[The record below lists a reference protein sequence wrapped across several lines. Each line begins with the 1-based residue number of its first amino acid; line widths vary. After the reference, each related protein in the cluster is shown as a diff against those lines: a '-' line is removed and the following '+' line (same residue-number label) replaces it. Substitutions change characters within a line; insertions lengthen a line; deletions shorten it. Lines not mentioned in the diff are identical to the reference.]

1 MGCTELMDYEVL
13 LSDISFKQGRDY
25 IKANFEEVYEVKPG
39 YKLFDIYL
47 IGLPPILV
55 GVAGDHIIF
64 TYMKPCRGTF
74 VLKIKGGE
82 EIERLRSA

>member
-1 MGCTELMDYEVL
+1 MDYEVI

-25 IKANFEEVYEVKPG
+25 IKANFEEVHDVKPG

-47 IGLPPILV
+47 IGLTPILV
-55 GVAGDHIIF
+55 GVAGGHIIF

-74 VLKIKGGE
+74 VLKIKCEE
-82 EIERLRSA
+82 EIERLRSV

>member
-1 MGCTELMDYEVL
+1 MDYEVV

-55 GVAGDHIIF
+55 GVTGDNIIF

-82 EIERLRSA
+82 EIERLRSV